1 MKEREHRPL
10 GADGVIQQ
18 LRRDVSHLQGL
29 RMFLSNPP
37 AIRIGGTLSTSDYV
51 FTLTGTDL
59 KQLYGP
65 GQALEARLK
74 TLPQLQDVA
83 TNLELRNPE
92 IQLNIMRDRAA
103 ALGVSSQQ
111 IELALFNAFGGRK
124 VIHAIRRV

>member
-1 MKEREHRPL
+1 MTFGDNIGRLIIRLKEREHRPL

-65 GQALEARLK
+65 GQALEARL
-74 TLPQLQDVA
+74 QNIAA
-83 TNLELRNPE
+83 TTGRGD
-92 IQLNIMRDRAA
+92 QFGAAQSRDPA
-103 ALGVSSQQ
+103 QH
-111 IELALFNAFGGRK
+111 
-124 VIHAIRRV
+124 HA